1 MGLHNIDREF
11 GKKLRDREIS
21 PKAGSW
27 EKLNSRLEKNNRKR
41 SGSYKWILGIAASFV
56 AGILIL
62 GQVYRTNV
70 VEETP
75 AIVDSPVEI
84 KEENKNVVEQRN
96 PQMAVEE
103 VEEPAIEERITE
115 KQPIG
120 NTPVPQLEAIA
131 ETIQEVEKPYEE
143 SEIAEAVAES
153 PHKSLPVKLENA
165 IAAVSSSLA
174 EKDGLAEA
182 EVDSLLMMAA
192 TRISRERTTYVS
204 GHGIDAESLLWDV
217 EMEMEQ
223 SFREK
228 VFDIMKEGYLKART
242 AVANRNY

>member
-1 MGLHNIDREF
+1 MGQHNIDKEF
-11 GKKLRDREIS
+11 GQKLRDREIA
-21 PKAGSW
+21 PKADSW
-27 EKLNSRLEKNNRKR
+27 GKLNSRLEKNTKR
-41 SGSYKWILGIAASFV
+41 TGSYKWILGIAASFV

-62 GQVYRTNV
+62 GQVYRTTV

-75 AIVDSPVEI
+75 VVVGSPVEVQ
-84 KEENKNVVEQRN
+84 EENANIVEQKNSRL
-96 PQMAVEE
+96 AVEE
-103 VEEPAIEERITE
+103 VEEPVIEEKNQE
-115 KQPIG
+115 KQPIK

-131 ETIQEVEKPYEE
+131 EIIHEVEKPSEE
-143 SEIAEAVAES
+143 SVIGEAVKEVPHES
-153 PHKSLPVKLENA
+153 FNVKLEDA
-165 IAAVSSSLA
+165 IAAVTSSLA
-174 EKDGLAEA
+174 EKDDLAEA

-192 TRISRERTTYVS
+192 ARLSRERTTYVA
-204 GHGIDAESLLWDV
+204 GQGIDADSLLWDV

>member
-1 MGLHNIDREF
+1 MGQHNIDKDF
-11 GKKLRDREIS
+11 GQKLRDREIA
-21 PKAGSW
+21 PKTDSW
-27 EKLNSRLEKNNRKR
+27 EKLNSRLENDTKR
-41 SGSYKWILGIAASFV
+41 SGSYKWIPGIAASFV

-70 VEETP
+70 AEEAPSVVETP
-75 AIVDSPVEI
+75 VEVQEEKDI
-84 KEENKNVVEQRN
+84 KENQQNSQL
-96 PQMAVEE
+96 AVEE
-103 VEEPAIEERITE
+103 VEEPVKEEKLQE
-115 KQPIG
+115 KQPIK

-131 ETIQEVEKPYEE
+131 EIVHEAEKPSE
-143 SEIAEAVAES
+143 EIAISEALEEARHENF
-153 PHKSLPVKLENA
+153 PVKLEDA

-192 TRISRERTTYVS
+192 SRISRERTTYVA
-204 GHGIDAESLLWDV
+204 GQNVDPESLLWDV